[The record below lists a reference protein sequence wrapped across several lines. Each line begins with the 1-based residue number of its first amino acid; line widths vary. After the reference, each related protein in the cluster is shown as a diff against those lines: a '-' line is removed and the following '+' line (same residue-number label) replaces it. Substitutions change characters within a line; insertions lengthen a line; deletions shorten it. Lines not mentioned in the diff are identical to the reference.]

1 MRVLLTGHRGYIGR
15 VMARV
20 LTGGGH
26 DVTGLDTELYDAC
39 ALPDDAP
46 AVPSIR
52 KDVRH
57 VTPDDLAGFDAV
69 IHLAALSNDPLGCLN
84 EECTYDI
91 NYRGSVGLAAA
102 AKRAG
107 VQRFVFASSCS
118 LYGAAGDQ
126 MLDEGAAFSPITA
139 YGRTKVMV
147 EQEVAPLADA
157 TFSPT
162 YMRNATAYGYSPSL
176 RADIVVNNLV
186 GAAFTTGEIA
196 MQSDGTPWRPLVHI
210 EDISRAFLAVLEAPR
225 EAIHN
230 EAFNVG
236 SSDENYQMRD
246 VAEIVRGVVP
256 GSKITYL
263 PGGGPD
269 PRCYRVDCSKL
280 TRHLPQFRT
289 RWTVRAGAEEL
300 YEQFRRQGLTRETFA
315 ACVRLTRIRQ
325 LMAEGRLD
333 SSLYWRSADL
343 ATV

>member
-1 MRVLLTGHRGYIGR
+1 MVP
-15 VMARV
+15 V
-20 LTGGGH
+20 LTEAGH
-26 DVTGLDTELYDAC
+26 DVTGLDTELYESC
-39 ALPDDAP
+39 ALPDEQETR
-46 AVPSIR
+46 VPGIR
-52 KDVRH
+52 KDVRQ

-69 IHLAALSNDPLGCLN
+69 VHLAALSNDPLGCLN
-84 EECTYDI
+84 EDCTYDI
-91 NYRGSVGLAAA
+91 NYRGSASVAAA

-107 VQRFVFASSCS
+107 VERFVFASSCS

-126 MLDEGAAFSPITA
+126 MLDETAPFSPVTA
-139 YGRTKVMV
+139 YGRTKVLV
-147 EQEVAPLADA
+147 EQEVARLADE

-186 GAAFTTGEIA
+186 GAAFTTGEIS

-210 EDISRAFLAVLEAPR
+210 EDISRAVLAVLEAPR

-246 VAEIVRGVVP
+246 VADIVRAVVP

-280 TRHLPQFRT
+280 TRHVPQFRAK
-289 RWTVRAGAEEL
+289 WTVRAGAEEM
-300 YEQFRRQGLTRETFA
+300 YDQFRRHGMTRETFA
-315 ACVRLTRIRQ
+315 RCVRLTRIRQ
-325 LMAEGRLD
+325 LMADGSLD
-333 SSLYWRSADL
+333 AELYWRSADM
-343 ATV
+343 ATA